1 MDAVKVMAKDL
12 VRSKQYVKKMIM
24 MKANIQ
30 AVALMNNRMKMP
42 QLQKIMMDFE
52 RQSEMLD
59 MKTEMMD
66 DAVDDAMAGSDGE
79 EESEAIVKEVLDELG
94 LQMNEEL
101 GTLTPAVGGL
111 AGPSTD
117 TNKQSDASADADLE
131 ARLNNLRRD

>member
-1 MDAVKVMAKDL
+1 
-12 VRSKQYVKKMIM
+12 
-24 MKANIQ
+24 MKRMCKGDSNII
-30 AVALMNNRMKMP
+30 VLFVYCR
-42 QLQKIMMDFE
+42 
-52 RQSEMLD
+52 
-59 MKTEMMD
+59 
-66 DAVDDAMAGSDGE
+66 
-79 EESEAIVKEVLDELG
+79 SEAIVKEVLDELG

>member
-1 MDAVKVMAKDL
+1 MMQAMKGVTKAMA
-12 VRSKQYVKKMIM
+12 Q
-24 MKANIQ
+24 
-30 AVALMNNRMKMP
+30 MNNRMKMP

-66 DAVDDAMAGSDGE
+66 DAVDDAMAGSDDE
-79 EESEAIVKEVLDELG
+79 EESEAIVK
-94 LQMNEEL
+94 EEL

-131 ARLNNLRRD
+131 ARLNNLRRARSILGCFVC